1 MIVSENGWVLLFD
14 SHFESQYQI
23 LTAKVERAAHRLGP
37 EIEHSN
43 HFKRLVAIRKLV
55 FEVIPAN
62 PAHKD
67 FALGNT
73 LSTKYKSWRR
83 AKFFQQYRL
92 FFRYDSSSKVIIYSW
107 FNDEQSLRAFGSKTD
122 AYRVFEKMLLGAK
135 PPTDWA
141 ELLKQLPK

>member
-1 MIVSENGWVLLFD
+1 MIVSKNGWVLLFD
-14 SHFESQYQI
+14 SHFESQYQS
-23 LTAKVERAAHRLGP
+23 LRAKVERVAHRLGP
-37 EIEHSN
+37 EIRHSN

-83 AKFFQQYRL
+83 AKFLQQYRL
-92 FFRYDSSSKVIIYSW
+92 FFRYDSASKIIIYSW
-107 FNDEQSLRAFGSKTD
+107 FNDERSLRSYGSKSD
-122 AYRVFEKMLLGAK
+122 AYRVFEKMLLSDK
-135 PPTDWA
+135 PPADWA
-141 ELLKQLPK
+141 ELLRQLTK